1 MKRQPL
7 GGVLSDLESQHL
19 TRRRTTI
26 DGFVEPGNR
35 VVTNANGRML
45 VDFSSND
52 YLGLAHH
59 PAIAAAMSECALR
72 TGAGSSASHLI
83 TGHGIEHA
91 ADKNTHY

>member
-35 VVTNANGRML
+35 VVTAADGRTL

-52 YLGLAHH
+52 YLGLTHH
-59 PAIAAAMSECALR
+59 PR
-72 TGAGSSASHLI
+72 RRGGR
-83 TGHGIEHA
+83 
-91 ADKNTHY
+91 